1 MNKHLE
7 QLIDLSLIDKE
18 IDAFEPQI
26 EEANLQYDALLA
38 TKNSV
43 MNEIATLSGEIKDEQ
58 IKKQKNELHLAE
70 LSAKLEE
77 NSKKSAEI
85 KTERE
90 MKSLQL
96 EEEIA
101 KEQVNFANEEID
113 RLEKLIAHK
122 QAKIDELTAKETE
135 IEGKLSGVK
144 ADVDVKLAKIDA
156 DRKVIF
162 AKKEILVAAMNQK
175 GLSFYQKI
183 RRWAKNTTAVPVRN
197 QACMG
202 CYMAISD
209 KVYAEVIKGEEITT
223 CPHCGRLL
231 YLEPNTEEIGA

>member
-7 QLIDLSLIDKE
+7 QLIELSHVDKE

-26 EEANLQYDALLA
+26 EEANLQYEALLA
-38 TKNSV
+38 SKNSII
-43 MNEIATLSGEIKDEQ
+43 NEINALKQEIKDEQ

-77 NSKKSAEI
+77 NARKSGEV

-101 KEQVNFANEEID
+101 KEQVSFANEEIE
-113 RLEKLIAHK
+113 RLEKLIDHK
-122 QAKIDELTAKETE
+122 QAKIDELETKASE
-135 IEGKLSGVK
+135 IEGTLSTVK
-144 ADVDVKLAKIDA
+144 ADVDVKLARIDDA
-156 DRKVIF
+156 RKEVF
-162 AKKEILVAAMNQK
+162 TRKETLVGAMNQK

-209 KVYAEVIKGEEITT
+209 KVYSDVIKGEEITM
-223 CPHCGRLL
+223 CPHCGRILF
-231 YLEPNTEEIGA
+231 LEPVSDAIGA

>member
-7 QLIDLSLIDKE
+7 QLIELSHIDKE

-26 EEANLQYDALLA
+26 EEANLQYEALLA
-38 TKNSV
+38 TKNGIIT
-43 MNEIATLSGEIKDEQ
+43 EINALKQEIKDEQ

-77 NSKKSAEI
+77 NGRKSAEV

-101 KEQVNFANEEID
+101 KEQVSFANEEIE
-113 RLEKLIAHK
+113 RLEKLIGHK
-122 QAKIDELTAKETE
+122 QGKIDELETKASD
-135 IEGKLSGVK
+135 IESSISTVK
-144 ADVDVKLAKIDA
+144 SDVDVKLARIDEE
-156 DRKVIF
+156 RKEVF
-162 AKKEILVAAMNQK
+162 SRKEVLVGAMNQK

-209 KVYAEVIKGEEITT
+209 KVYSDVIKGEEITM
-223 CPHCGRLL
+223 CPHCGRILF
-231 YLEPNTEEIGA
+231 LEPSSDAIGA

>member
-1 MNKHLE
+1 MNKHLK

-38 TKNSV
+38 AKNSIV
-43 MNEIATLSGEIKDEQ
+43 NEISTLSQEIKDEQ

-77 NSKKSAEI
+77 NSRKSAEI

-101 KEQVNFANEEID
+101 KEQVNFANEEIG
-113 RLEKLIAHK
+113 RLEKLIDHK
-122 QAKIDELTAKETE
+122 KAKISELEVKATE
-135 IEGKLSGVK
+135 IEGNLVGVK
-144 ADVDVKLAKIDA
+144 ADVDVKLAKIDE
-156 DRKVIF
+156 DRKVVF
-162 AKKEILVAAMNQK
+162 GKKETLVGAMNQK

-209 KVYAEVIKGEEITT
+209 KVYSEVIKGEEIVT

-231 YLEPNTEEIGA
+231 YLEPSDEII

>member
-7 QLIDLSLIDKE
+7 QLIELSHVDKE

-38 TKNSV
+38 TKNSILTEV
-43 MNEIATLSGEIKDEQ
+43 NALNQEIKDEQ
-58 IKKQKNELHLAE
+58 LKKHKNELHLAE

-77 NSKKSAEI
+77 NSRKSGEV

-101 KEQVNFANEEID
+101 KEQVSFANEEIA
-113 RLEKLIAHK
+113 RLEKLIDHK
-122 QAKIDELTAKETE
+122 QGKINELEAKASEIDGSIST
-135 IEGKLSGVK
+135 VK
-144 ADVDVKLAKIDA
+144 ADVDVKLARIDEE
-156 DRKVIF
+156 RKEVF
-162 AKKEILVAAMNQK
+162 SRKETLVGAMSQK
-175 GLSFYQKI
+175 GLSFYQKV

-209 KVYAEVIKGEEITT
+209 KVYSDVIKGEEITM
-223 CPHCGRLL
+223 CPHCGRILF
-231 YLEPNTEEIGA
+231 LEPSDAIGA

>member
-18 IDAFEPQI
+18 IDAFEPQV

-43 MNEIATLSGEIKDEQ
+43 VNEIATLSSEIKDEQ
-58 IKKQKNELHLAE
+58 VKKQKNELHLAE
-70 LSAKLEE
+70 LSAKLED
-77 NSKKSAEI
+77 NKRKSGEI

-101 KEQVNFANEEID
+101 KEQVNFANEEIG
-113 RLEKLIAHK
+113 RLEKLIDHK
-122 QAKIDELTAKETE
+122 KAKIEDLEARASE
-135 IEGKLSGVK
+135 IEGNLSGVK
-144 ADVDVKLAKIDA
+144 ADVDVKLARIDEE
-156 DRKVIF
+156 RKVVF
-162 AKKEILVAAMNQK
+162 AKKEILVGAMNQK

-202 CYMAISD
+202 CYMALSD
-209 KVYAEVIKGEEITT
+209 KVYSEIIRGEEIVT

-231 YLEPNTEEIGA
+231 YLEPSDETI

>member
-18 IDAFEPQI
+18 IDAFEPQV

-43 MNEIATLSGEIKDEQ
+43 VNEIASLSSEIKDEQ
-58 IKKQKNELHLAE
+58 VKKQKNELHLAE
-70 LSAKLEE
+70 LSAKLED
-77 NSKKSAEI
+77 NKKKSSEI

-101 KEQVNFANEEID
+101 KEQVNFANEEIG
-113 RLEKLIAHK
+113 RLEKLIDHK
-122 QAKIDELTAKETE
+122 KAKIEDLEAKASE
-135 IEGKLSGVK
+135 IEGNLSGVK
-144 ADVDVKLAKIDA
+144 AEVDVKLARIDEARKI
-156 DRKVIF
+156 IF
-162 AKKEILVAAMNQK
+162 AKKEILVGAMNQK

-209 KVYAEVIKGEEITT
+209 KVYSEIIRGEEIVT

-231 YLEPNTEEIGA
+231 YLEPSDDTLSA

>member
-7 QLIDLSLIDKE
+7 QLIELSHIDKE

-26 EEANLQYDALLA
+26 EEANLQYEALLA
-38 TKNSV
+38 TKNGI
-43 MNEIATLSGEIKDEQ
+43 MNEINTLKQEIKDEQ

-77 NSKKSAEI
+77 NSRKSGEV

-101 KEQVNFANEEID
+101 KEQVSFANEEIE
-113 RLEKLIAHK
+113 RLEKLIDHK
-122 QAKIDELTAKETE
+122 QSKIDDLESKATE
-135 IEGKLSGVK
+135 IEGSIASVK
-144 ADVDVKLAKIDA
+144 SDVDVKLARIDEE
-156 DRKVIF
+156 RKEVF
-162 AKKEILVAAMNQK
+162 GRKETLVSAMNQK

-202 CYMAISD
+202 CYMAVSD
-209 KVYAEVIKGEEITT
+209 KVYSDVIKGEEITM
-223 CPHCGRLL
+223 CPHCGRILF
-231 YLEPNTEEIGA
+231 LEPS

>member
-1 MNKHLE
+1 MNKHLK

-38 TKNSV
+38 AKNSIV
-43 MNEIATLSGEIKDEQ
+43 NEISTLSQEIKDEQ

-77 NSKKSAEI
+77 NSRKSAEI

-101 KEQVNFANEEID
+101 KEQVNFANEEIG
-113 RLEKLIAHK
+113 RLEKLIDHK
-122 QAKIDELTAKETE
+122 KAKISELEVKATE
-135 IEGKLSGVK
+135 IEGNLVGVK
-144 ADVDVKLAKIDA
+144 ADVDVKLAKIDE
-156 DRKVIF
+156 DRKVVF
-162 AKKEILVAAMNQK
+162 GKKETLVGAMNQK

-209 KVYAEVIKGEEITT
+209 KVYSEVIKGEEIVT

-231 YLEPNTEEIGA
+231 YLEPSDDTLSA

>member
-38 TKNSV
+38 TKSSLV
-43 MNEIATLSGEIKDEQ
+43 NEIATLSDEIKDEQ

-122 QAKIDELTAKETE
+122 QTKIDELLAKEAE
-135 IEGKLSGVK
+135 VEGKLSGVK
-144 ADVDVKLAKIDA
+144 ADVDVKLAKIDE

-202 CYMAISD
+202 CYMALSD

>member
-7 QLIDLSLIDKE
+7 QLIELSHVDKE

-38 TKNSV
+38 TKNSI
-43 MNEIATLSGEIKDEQ
+43 MNEVDTLKQEIKDEQ

-77 NSKKSAEI
+77 NGRKSSEV

-101 KEQVNFANEEID
+101 KEQVSFANEEIA
-113 RLEKLIAHK
+113 RLEKLIDHK
-122 QAKIDELTAKETE
+122 QSKINELETKATE
-135 IEGKLSGVK
+135 IEGKISTVK
-144 ADVDVKLAKIDA
+144 ADVDVKLARIDEE
-156 DRKVIF
+156 RKEVF
-162 AKKEILVAAMNQK
+162 SRKEALVGAMNQK

-183 RRWAKNTTAVPVRN
+183 RRWAKNTTAVAVRN

-209 KVYAEVIKGEEITT
+209 KVYSDVIKGEEITM
-223 CPHCGRLL
+223 CPHCGRILF
-231 YLEPNTEEIGA
+231 LEPSDAIGA

>member
-7 QLIDLSLIDKE
+7 QLIELSHVDKE

-26 EEANLQYDALLA
+26 EEANLQYEALLA
-38 TKNSV
+38 SKNSII
-43 MNEIATLSGEIKDEQ
+43 NEINALKQEIKDEQ

-77 NSKKSAEI
+77 NARKSGEV

-101 KEQVNFANEEID
+101 KEQVSFANEEIE
-113 RLEKLIAHK
+113 RLEKLIDHK
-122 QAKIDELTAKETE
+122 QAKIDELETKASE
-135 IEGKLSGVK
+135 IEGTLSTVK
-144 ADVDVKLAKIDA
+144 ADVDVKLARIDDA
-156 DRKVIF
+156 RKEVF
-162 AKKEILVAAMNQK
+162 TRKETLVGAMNQK

-209 KVYAEVIKGEEITT
+209 KVYSDVIKGEEITM
-223 CPHCGRLL
+223 CPHCGRILF
-231 YLEPNTEEIGA
+231 LEPVSDVIGA

>member
-7 QLIDLSLIDKE
+7 QLIELSHVDKE

-38 TKNSV
+38 TKNSIT
-43 MNEIATLSGEIKDEQ
+43 NEINALKQEIKDEQ
-58 IKKQKNELHLAE
+58 IKKHKNELHLAE

-77 NSKKSAEI
+77 NSRKSGEV

-101 KEQVNFANEEID
+101 KEQVSFANEEIE
-113 RLEKLIAHK
+113 RLEKLIDHK
-122 QAKIDELTAKETE
+122 QSKIDELEAKAAE
-135 IEGKLSGVK
+135 IDGTLTGVK
-144 ADVDVKLAKIDA
+144 ADVDVKLARIDEE
-156 DRKVIF
+156 RKEVF
-162 AKKEILVAAMNQK
+162 ARKEALVGAMNQK

-183 RRWAKNTTAVPVRN
+183 RRWAKNTTAVAVRN

-209 KVYAEVIKGEEITT
+209 KVYSDVIKGEEITM
-223 CPHCGRLL
+223 CPHCGRILF
-231 YLEPNTEEIGA
+231 LEPSDAIGA

>member
-7 QLIDLSLIDKE
+7 QLIELSHIDKE
-18 IDAFEPQI
+18 IDAFEPQV

-38 TKNSV
+38 TKTSLL
-43 MNEIATLSGEIKDEQ
+43 NEIASLSNEIKDEQ

-70 LSAKLEE
+70 LGAKLED
-77 NSKKSAEI
+77 NKRKSGEI

-101 KEQVNFANEEID
+101 KEQVSFANEEIA
-113 RLEKLIAHK
+113 RLEKLIDHK
-122 QAKIDELTAKETE
+122 KVKIEDLESKAND
-135 IEGKLSGVK
+135 IESNLASVK
-144 ADVDVKLAKIDA
+144 AEVDVKLATIDEARKIVFD
-156 DRKVIF
+156 
-162 AKKEILVAAMNQK
+162 KKEKLVGEMNQK

-183 RRWAKNTTAVPVRN
+183 RRWAKNTTAVAVRN

-202 CYMAISD
+202 CYMAIND
-209 KVYAEVIKGEEITT
+209 KTYSEVIKGEEIVT

-231 YLEPNTEEIGA
+231 YLEPQDNATV

>member
-1 MNKHLE
+1 MNKHLQ
-7 QLIDLSLIDKE
+7 QLIELSMIDKE

-26 EEANLQYDALLA
+26 EEANLQYEALLA
-38 TKNSV
+38 TKNGV
-43 MNEIATLSGEIKDEQ
+43 NDEITSLKQEIKDEQ
-58 IKKQKNELHLAE
+58 LKKQKNELHLAE

-101 KEQVNFANEEID
+101 KEQVSFANEEIA
-113 RLEKLIAHK
+113 RLEKLIDHK
-122 QAKIDELTAKETE
+122 QAKINELETKASE
-135 IEGKLSGVK
+135 IEGSISSVK
-144 ADVDVKLAKIDA
+144 ADVDVKLAQIDVE
-156 DRKVIF
+156 RKEVF
-162 AKKEILVAAMNQK
+162 TKKQALVGEMNQK

-183 RRWAKNTTAVPVRN
+183 RRWAKNTTAVAVRN

-209 KVYAEVIKGEEITT
+209 KVYSDVIKGEEITM
-223 CPHCGRLL
+223 CPHCGRILF
-231 YLEPNTEEIGA
+231 LEPSSDAVGA

>member
-7 QLIDLSLIDKE
+7 QLIDLSIVDKE

-26 EEANLQYDALLA
+26 EEANHKYEAILA
-38 TKNSV
+38 TKEGLAE
-43 MNEIATLSGEIKDEQ
+43 EIATLEEEIKAEEL
-58 IKKQKNELHLAE
+58 KKQKNELHLAE

-101 KEQVNFANEEID
+101 KEQVTFANEEIE
-113 RLEKLIAHK
+113 RLEKVIDNKKDKSAALQTK
-122 QAKIDELTAKETE
+122 MDELEGSLASVKEE
-135 IEGKLSGVK
+135 
-144 ADVDVKLAKIDA
+144 VDAKLAEIDKE
-156 DRKVIF
+156 RQEVF
-162 AKKEILVAAMNQK
+162 SKKEKLVAGMNQK

-183 RRWAKNTTAVPVRN
+183 RRWAKNTTAVPVKN

-202 CYMAISD
+202 CFMVISD
-209 KVYAEVIKGEEITT
+209 KVYADVIKGEEITT
-223 CPHCGRLL
+223 CPHCGRIL
-231 YLEPNTEEIGA
+231 YLEKEEAAHEA

>member
-26 EEANLQYDALLA
+26 DEANLQYDALLA
-38 TKNSV
+38 TKTALI
-43 MNEIATLSGEIKDEQ
+43 NEISTLLGDIKDEN

-70 LSAKLEE
+70 LSSKLED
-77 NSKKSAEI
+77 NKKKSAEI

-101 KEQVNFANEEID
+101 KEQVNFANEEIA
-113 RLEKLIAHK
+113 RLEKLMDHK
-122 QAKIDELTAKETE
+122 KAKIEDLELKAGE
-135 IEGKLSGVK
+135 IEEKLVGVK
-144 ADVDVKLAKIDA
+144 ADVDAKLAKIDEA
-156 DRKVIF
+156 RTIIS
-162 AKKEILVAAMNQK
+162 AKKEKLVGEMNQK

-183 RRWAKNTTAVPVRN
+183 RRWAKNTTAVAVRN

-202 CYMAISD
+202 CHMAISD
-209 KVYAEVIKGEEITT
+209 KVYSEIIRGEEIVT

-231 YLEPNTEEIGA
+231 YLEPQDNDAV

>member
-7 QLIDLSLIDKE
+7 QLIDLSKIDKE

-26 EEANLQYDALLA
+26 EAANYKLETAQAKKENLEQEAA
-38 TKNSV
+38 TY
-43 MNEIATLSGEIKDEQ
+43 NEEIKAEHL
-58 IKKQKNELHLAE
+58 KKQKNELHLAE

-77 NSKKSAEI
+77 NSRKSADI

-101 KEQVNFANEEID
+101 KEQVTFANEEIA
-113 RLEKLIAHK
+113 RLEKVIENKKDKVAELLEHSSELDSNLAAVKIEVG
-122 QAKIDELTAKETE
+122 AKLTE
-135 IEGKLSGVK
+135 IDKE
-144 ADVDVKLAKIDA
+144 
-156 DRKVIF
+156 RQKVFIQ
-162 AKKEILVAAMNQK
+162 KQELVSQMNQK

-183 RRWAKNTTAVPVRN
+183 RRWAKNTTAVEVRN

-202 CYMAISD
+202 CYMVIND
-209 KVYAEVIKGEEITT
+209 KIYSEVIKGEEITT
-223 CPHCGRLL
+223 CPHCGRIL
-231 YLEPNTEEIGA
+231 YIEPAEETQEG